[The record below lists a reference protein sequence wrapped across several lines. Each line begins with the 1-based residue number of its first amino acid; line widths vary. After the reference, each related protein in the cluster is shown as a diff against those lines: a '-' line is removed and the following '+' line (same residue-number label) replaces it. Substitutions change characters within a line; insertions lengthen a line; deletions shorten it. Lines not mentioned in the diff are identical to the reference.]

1 MKRGSLILPIKCSL
15 VQISSS
21 NTPFC
26 YGLFTSSKI
35 LCVSNLCKDFTR
47 RLCGMSLLS
56 YASRLKALGLE
67 TSERRHLQHDLSSV
81 HTTRVHGPCVTAR
94 ELNTAVNTVVF

>member
-1 MKRGSLILPIKCSL
+1 MCIES
-15 VQISSS
+15 VQR
-21 NTPFC
+21 F
-26 YGLFTSSKI
+26 YQAA
-35 LCVSNLCKDFTR
+35 
-47 RLCGMSLLS
+47 MWYALLS